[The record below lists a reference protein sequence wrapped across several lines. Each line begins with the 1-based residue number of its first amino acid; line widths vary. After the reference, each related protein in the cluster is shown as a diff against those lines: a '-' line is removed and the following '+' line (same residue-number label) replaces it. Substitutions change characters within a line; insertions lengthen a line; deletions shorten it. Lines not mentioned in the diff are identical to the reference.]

1 MMKKIMFLLIF
12 VLFFV
17 QVISAEENVQGQIND
32 YISDEMQGF
41 KDSLP
46 EYVTDFVPNEVFE
59 GDFSS
64 LTNGEINVL
73 KRFGINYLT
82 CGSLKEILY
91 KIDVVLKED
100 EDDDLDELDLVA
112 SSIAER
118 DYYQNTNK

>member
-1 MMKKIMFLLIF
+1 MNID
-12 VLFFV
+12 
-17 QVISAEENVQGQIND
+17 ISSIVAA
-32 YISDEMQGF
+32 
-41 KDSLP
+41 L
-46 EYVTDFVPNEVFE
+46 
-59 GDFSS
+59 DFSTNHFVDCGNGLM

>member
-1 MMKKIMFLLIF
+1 MDID
-12 VLFFV
+12 
-17 QVISAEENVQGQIND
+17 IS
-32 YISDEMQGF
+32 
-41 KDSLP
+41 SLAAGL
-46 EYVTDFVPNEVFE
+46 DFNTNHFIDC
-59 GDFSS
+59 GNGLM
-64 LTNGEINVL
+64 LTNGEISVL

-91 KIDVVLKED
+91 KIDVVLKEE